1 MELKGFPMVNF
12 LIKAETESDPSYGCL
27 PNERSI
33 EEHIN
38 KGVINLDKPPG
49 PTSHEIDSWVKK
61 ILQVEKTGHGGT
73 LDPRVTGVLPV
84 GINQSTR
91 VIQLLLEAAKEY
103 VCLMRIHQKV
113 RETRI
118 REVLNE
124 FQGKIF
130 QTPPI
135 KAAVKRELR
144 VRNIYYADILEIDG
158 QDILFKIGCEAGTY
172 IRKYCHDI
180 GEALGCGAH
189 MAELRRTKAG
199 PFKEDETLITLQD
212 LTDAYYWWKNEDNP
226 EYIRKYI
233 LPMESAVEHL
243 PKLFIRDSA
252 VDAISHGADLA
263 SGGIV
268 SLQDNIKKD
277 DTVAVLTQKGEL
289 VASGKSLGT
298 SNEIYKKNKGIVVD
312 IKKVFME
319 PGTYPKMW
327 K

>member
-1 MELKGFPMVNF
+1 MAKF
-12 LIKAETESDPSYGCL
+12 LIKAESESDPSYGSL
-27 PNERSI
+27 PSERPI

-49 PTSHEIDSWVKK
+49 PTSHEIDSWVKR
-61 ILQVEKTGHGGT
+61 ILNVEKTGHGGT

-91 VIQLLLEAAKEY
+91 VIQLLLEAEKEY
-103 VCLMRIHQKV
+103 VCLMRIHQKIA
-113 RETRI
+113 ESRI

-144 VRNIYYADILEIDG
+144 VRNIYYVKLLEIHD
-158 QDILFKIGCEAGTY
+158 QDVLFKIGCEGGTY

-189 MAELRRTKAG
+189 MAELRRTQAG
-199 PFKEDETLITLQD
+199 PFTEDETLITLQD
-212 LTDAYYWWKNEDNP
+212 LTDAYYWWKKEDNP

-233 LPMESAVEHL
+233 LPMETAVEHL
-243 PKLFIRDSA
+243 SKIIIRDSA
-252 VDAISHGADLA
+252 VDAICHGADLA

-268 SLQDNIKKD
+268 SLHDNIKKD
-277 DTVAVLTQKGEL
+277 ETVVILTQKGEL
-289 VASGKSLGT
+289 VASGKSLYN
-298 SNEIYKKNKGIVVD
+298 SKEIFKKNKGIVVD

>member
-1 MELKGFPMVNF
+1 MAKF
-12 LIKAETESDPSYGCL
+12 LIKAESESDPSYGSL
-27 PNERSI
+27 PSERPI

-113 RETRI
+113 SETRI

-144 VRNIYYADILEIDG
+144 VRNIYYVKLLEIHG
-158 QDILFKIGCEAGTY
+158 QDVLFKIGCEGGTY

-189 MAELRRTKAG
+189 MAELRRTQAG

-212 LTDAYYWWKNEDNP
+212 LTDAYHWWKKEDNP
-226 EYIRKYI
+226 EYMRKYI

-243 PKLFIRDSA
+243 PKIVIRDSA
-252 VDAISHGADLA
+252 VDAICHGADLA

-277 DTVAVLTQKGEL
+277 ETVVILTQKGEL
-289 VASGKSLGT
+289 VASGKSLYN

-312 IKKVFME
+312 VKKVFME

>member
-1 MELKGFPMVNF
+1 MAKF
-12 LIKAETESDPSYGCL
+12 LIKAESESDPSYGSL
-27 PNERSI
+27 PSERPI

-113 RETRI
+113 TETRI

-144 VRNIYYADILEIDG
+144 VRNIYYVKLLEIHE
-158 QDILFKIGCEAGTY
+158 QDVLFKIGCEGGTY

-189 MAELRRTKAG
+189 MAELRRTQAG

-212 LTDAYYWWKNEDNP
+212 LTDAYYWWKKEDNP
-226 EYIRKYI
+226 EYMRKYI

-243 PKLFIRDSA
+243 PKIVIRDSA
-252 VDAISHGADLA
+252 VDAICHGADLA

-277 DTVAVLTQKGEL
+277 KTVVILTQKGEL
-289 VASGKSLGT
+289 VASGKSLYN

-312 IKKVFME
+312 VKKVFME